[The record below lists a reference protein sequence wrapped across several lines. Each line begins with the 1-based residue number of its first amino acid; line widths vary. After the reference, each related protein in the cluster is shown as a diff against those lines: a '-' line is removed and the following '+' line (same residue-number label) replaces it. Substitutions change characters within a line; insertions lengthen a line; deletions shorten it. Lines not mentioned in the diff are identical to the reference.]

1 MQKNIWRL
9 ISEDRGLQSNL
20 CLAFASGMIE
30 AVSFILCLHIFVAFM
45 TGTAVMAISNFAIK
59 GITTQTVLSI
69 WSMVMT
75 TLGGFVGALL
85 AKIYMDKIKN
95 TSKVFS
101 KMIGIE
107 VYLLLVA
114 TIVGMYNSVFHY
126 YQNISIQLIILTI
139 LSFLMGYHYN
149 HVGSSIFNVSFKTHF
164 MTGNCWTILNTF
176 FKKCIFSKELN
187 AEKMYEINMRML
199 FVIFI
204 EVFFFSGIAL
214 SALLSKYLNFSVLL
228 FPFLIFWMAKV
239 ILCRGINGDSK

>member
-45 TGTAVMAISNFAIK
+45 TGTAVSAISSLAIN
-59 GITTQTVLSI
+59 GITTHTVLSI
-69 WSMVMT
+69 WSMIMT

-85 AKIYMDKIKN
+85 ARIYMDIIKSPN
-95 TSKVFS
+95 KVFS

-114 TIVGMYNSVFHY
+114 TIIGMYSSVFHY
-126 YQNISIQLIILTI
+126 SQNISIQVIIVTI

-164 MTGNCWTILNTF
+164 MTGNCWMLLNTF
-176 FKKCIFSKELN
+176 FKKRIFSKELN
-187 AEKMYEINMRML
+187 AKQMYEINMRM
-199 FVIFI
+199 FYVFFI
-204 EVFFFSGIAL
+204 EVFFFLGIAL

-239 ILCRGINGDSK
+239 ILCRGLNGDS